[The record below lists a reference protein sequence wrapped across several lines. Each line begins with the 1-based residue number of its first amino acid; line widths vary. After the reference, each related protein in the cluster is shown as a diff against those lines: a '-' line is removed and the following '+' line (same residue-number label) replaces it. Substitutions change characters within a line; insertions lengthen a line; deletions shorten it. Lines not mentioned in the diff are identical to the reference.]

1 MDKMNR
7 KKQKLIEI
15 LLITFFFIFFVI
27 LFQLQSFIIGML
39 LITSLVIILYF
50 KNEIKK
56 IILPKK
62 NKSILNFIF
71 FDIFLVISMVIIFGN
86 DVFTNELDFKKY
98 FFISILLLFYLFF
111 SVIPQEIIFRF
122 LFFYRYKD
130 YFDQNEIILLNSLV
144 FCFCHVIYID
154 IYILL
159 FSFFGN
165 VLFSFNY
172 LKNKSLLLVTIEHFL
187 IGQTLIILG
196 FFNNFNFSLIKKLY
210 NLVLI
215 N

>member
-1 MDKMNR
+1 MNR

-15 LLITFFFIFFVI
+15 FLITFFFCIFII
-27 LFQLQSFIIGML
+27 LFQLQSFVIVIL
-39 LITSLVIILYF
+39 LVASLTISLRF
-50 KNEIKK
+50 KNDIIE

-62 NKSILNFIF
+62 KHFLYFIF
-71 FDIFLVISMVIIFGN
+71 FDIFLIISMIKLFGDDFFLN
-86 DVFTNELDFKKY
+86 DLDLKKY
-98 FFISILLLFYLFF
+98 YFTSFLLLFYLLF

-122 LFFYRYKD
+122 LFFYKYKN
-130 YFDQNEIILLNSLV
+130 YFNKFEILLLNSLV
-144 FCFCHVIYID
+144 FSFCHLIYFD

-165 VLFSFNY
+165 LLFTFNY
-172 LKNKSLLLVTIEHFL
+172 MKNKSLLVVIVEHFL
-187 IGQTLIILG
+187 LGQTLIILG
-196 FFNNFNFSLIKKLY
+196 FFDNFNFSLIKKLY

>member
-15 LLITFFFIFFVI
+15 LLMTFFFIIFVI

-130 YFDQNEIILLNSLV
+130 YFDQNEILLLNSLV
-144 FCFCHVIYID
+144 FCFCHIIYFD

-165 VLFSFNY
+165 LLFSFNY
-172 LKNKSLLLVTIEHFL
+172 MKNKSLLLVTIEHFL

>member
-1 MDKMNR
+1 MNR

-15 LLITFFFIFFVI
+15 FFITFFFFIFII
-27 LFQLQSFIIGML
+27 LFQLQSFVIVIL
-39 LITSLVIILYF
+39 LVASLTISLCF
-50 KNEIKK
+50 KNDIIE

-62 NKSILNFIF
+62 KHFLYFIF
-71 FDIFLVISMVIIFGN
+71 FDIFLIISMIKLFGDEFLLSN
-86 DVFTNELDFKKY
+86 LDLKKY
-98 FFISILLLFYLFF
+98 YFTSVLLLFYLLF

-122 LFFYRYKD
+122 LFFYKYKD
-130 YFDQNEIILLNSLV
+130 YFNKFEILLLNSLV
-144 FCFCHVIYID
+144 FSFCHLIYFD

-165 VLFSFNY
+165 LLFTFNY
-172 LKNKSLLLVTIEHFL
+172 MKNKSLLVVIIEHFL
-187 IGQTLIILG
+187 LGQTLIILG
-196 FFNNFNFSLIKKLY
+196 FFDNFNFSLIKKLY

>member
-1 MDKMNR
+1 MNR

-15 LLITFFFIFFVI
+15 FFITFFFFIFII
-27 LFQLQSFIIGML
+27 LFQLQSFVIVIL
-39 LITSLVIILYF
+39 LVTSLTISLCF
-50 KNEIKK
+50 KNDIIK

-62 NKSILNFIF
+62 KHFLYFIF
-71 FDIFLVISMVIIFGN
+71 FDIFLIISMIKLFGDDFFLN
-86 DVFTNELDFKKY
+86 DLDLKKY
-98 FFISILLLFYLFF
+98 YFTSVLLLFYLLF

-122 LFFYRYKD
+122 LFFYKYKD
-130 YFDQNEIILLNSLV
+130 YFNKFEILLLNSLV
-144 FCFCHVIYID
+144 FSFCHLIYFD

-165 VLFSFNY
+165 LLFTFNY
-172 LKNKSLLLVTIEHFL
+172 MQNKSLLVVIIEHFL
-187 IGQTLIILG
+187 LGQTLIILG
-196 FFNNFNFSLIKKLY
+196 FFDNFNFSLIKKLY

>member
-1 MDKMNR
+1 MNR

-15 LLITFFFIFFVI
+15 FLITFFFFIFII
-27 LFQLQSFIIGML
+27 LFQLQSFVIVIL
-39 LITSLVIILYF
+39 LVASLTISLRF
-50 KNEIKK
+50 KNDIIE

-62 NKSILNFIF
+62 KHFLYFIF
-71 FDIFLVISMVIIFGN
+71 FDIFLIISMIKLFG
-86 DVFTNELDFKKY
+86 DDFFLKDLDLTKYYFT
-98 FFISILLLFYLFF
+98 SVLLLFYLLF

-122 LFFYRYKD
+122 LFFYKYKD
-130 YFDQNEIILLNSLV
+130 YFNKFEILLLNSLV
-144 FCFCHVIYID
+144 FSFCHLIYFD

-165 VLFSFNY
+165 LLFTFNY
-172 LKNKSLLLVTIEHFL
+172 MKNKSLLVVIVEHFL
-187 IGQTLIILG
+187 LGQTLIILG
-196 FFNNFNFSLIKKLY
+196 FFDNFNFSLIKKLY

>member
-1 MDKMNR
+1 MNR

-15 LLITFFFIFFVI
+15 FLITFFFFILII
-27 LFQLQSFIIGML
+27 LFQLQSFVIAILLVASLTISLRFKDDII
-39 LITSLVIILYF
+39 
-50 KNEIKK
+50 K

-62 NKSILNFIF
+62 KHFLYFIF
-71 FDIFLVISMVIIFGN
+71 FDIFLIISMIKLFGDEFLLSN
-86 DVFTNELDFKKY
+86 LDLKKY
-98 FFISILLLFYLFF
+98 YFTSVLLLFYLLF

-122 LFFYRYKD
+122 LFFYKYKD
-130 YFDQNEIILLNSLV
+130 YFNKFEILLLNSLV
-144 FCFCHVIYID
+144 FSFCHLIYFD

-165 VLFSFNY
+165 LLFTFNY
-172 LKNKSLLLVTIEHFL
+172 MKNKSLLVVIVEHFL
-187 IGQTLIILG
+187 LGQTLIILG
-196 FFNNFNFSLIKKLY
+196 FFDNFNFSLIKKLY

>member
-1 MDKMNR
+1 MNR

-15 LLITFFFIFFVI
+15 FLITFFVIIFVI
-27 LFQLQSFIIGML
+27 LFQLQSFVIVML
-39 LITSLVIILYF
+39 LVMSIIISLCL
-50 KNEIKK
+50 KNELIK

-62 NKSILNFIF
+62 TKSILNFIF
-71 FDIFLVISMVIIFGN
+71 FDIFLVISMIIIFGN

-111 SVIPQEIIFRF
+111 SVIPQELIFRF
-122 LFFYRYKD
+122 FFFHRYTN
-130 YFDQNEIILLNSLV
+130 YFNKNELLLVNSLS
-144 FCFCHVIYID
+144 FSLCHVIYFD
-154 IYILL
+154 IHIFL

-165 VLFSFNY
+165 LLFTFNFM
-172 LKNKSLLLVTIEHFL
+172 KHKSLLLVISEHFL

-196 FFNNFNFSLIKKLY
+196 FFDNFNFSLIKKLY

>member
-1 MDKMNR
+1 MNR

-15 LLITFFFIFFVI
+15 FLITFFFFIFII
-27 LFQLQSFIIGML
+27 LFQLQSFVIVIL
-39 LITSLVIILYF
+39 LVASLTISLCF
-50 KNEIKK
+50 KNDIIE

-62 NKSILNFIF
+62 KHFLYFIF
-71 FDIFLVISMVIIFGN
+71 FDIFLIISMITLFGDDFFLN
-86 DVFTNELDFKKY
+86 DLDLKKY
-98 FFISILLLFYLFF
+98 YFTSILLLFYLLF

-122 LFFYRYKD
+122 LFFYKYKN
-130 YFDQNEIILLNSLV
+130 YFNKFEILLVNSLV
-144 FCFCHVIYID
+144 FSFCHLIYFD

-165 VLFSFNY
+165 LLFTFNY
-172 LKNKSLLLVTIEHFL
+172 MQNKSLLVVIIEHFL
-187 IGQTLIILG
+187 LGQTLIILG
-196 FFNNFNFSLIKKLY
+196 FFDNFNFSLIKKLY

>member
-1 MDKMNR
+1 MNR

-15 LLITFFFIFFVI
+15 FLITFFFIIFII
-27 LFQLQSFIIGML
+27 LFQLQSFVIFIL
-39 LITSLVIILYF
+39 LVASLTISLRF
-50 KNEIKK
+50 KNDIIE

-62 NKSILNFIF
+62 KYFLYFIF
-71 FDIFLVISMVIIFGN
+71 FDIFLIILMINLFG
-86 DVFTNELDFKKY
+86 DDFFFKDLDLTKYYFT
-98 FFISILLLFYLFF
+98 SVLLLFYLLF

-130 YFDQNEIILLNSLV
+130 YFNKFEILLLNSLV
-144 FCFCHVIYID
+144 FSLCHLIYFD

-165 VLFSFNY
+165 LLFTFNY
-172 LKNKSLLLVTIEHFL
+172 MKNKSLLVVIVEHFL
-187 IGQTLIILG
+187 LGQTLIILG
-196 FFNNFNFSLIKKLY
+196 FLDNFNFSLIKKLY

>member
-1 MDKMNR
+1 MNR

-15 LLITFFFIFFVI
+15 FLITFFFFI
-27 LFQLQSFIIGML
+27 LIISFQLQSFVIAIL
-39 LITSLVIILYF
+39 LVASLTISLRF
-50 KNEIKK
+50 KDDINK

-62 NKSILNFIF
+62 KHFLYFIF
-71 FDIFLVISMVIIFGN
+71 FDIFLIISMIKLFGDDFFLN
-86 DVFTNELDFKKY
+86 DLDLKKY
-98 FFISILLLFYLFF
+98 YFTSVLLLFYLLF

-122 LFFYRYKD
+122 LFFYKYKD
-130 YFDQNEIILLNSLV
+130 YLTKFEILVVNSLV
-144 FCFCHVIYID
+144 FSFCHLIYFD

-165 VLFSFNY
+165 LLFTFNY
-172 LKNKSLLLVTIEHFL
+172 IKNKSLLVVIIEHFL
-187 IGQTLIILG
+187 LGQTLIILG
-196 FFNNFNFSLIKKLY
+196 FFDNFNFSLIKKLY

>member
-1 MDKMNR
+1 MDR

-15 LLITFFFIFFVI
+15 FLITFFFFIFII
-27 LFQLQSFIIGML
+27 LFQLQSFVIVIL
-39 LITSLVIILYF
+39 LVTSLTISLRF
-50 KNEIKK
+50 KNDIIE

-62 NKSILNFIF
+62 KHFLYFIF
-71 FDIFLVISMVIIFGN
+71 FDIFLIISMIILFG
-86 DVFTNELDFKKY
+86 DDFFLKDLDLTKYYFT
-98 FFISILLLFYLFF
+98 SVLLLFYLLF

-122 LFFYRYKD
+122 LFFYKYKD
-130 YFDQNEIILLNSLV
+130 YFNKFEILLLNSLI
-144 FCFCHVIYID
+144 FSFCHLIYFD

-165 VLFSFNY
+165 LLFTFNY
-172 LKNKSLLLVTIEHFL
+172 MNNKSLLVVIVEHFL
-187 IGQTLIILG
+187 LGQTLIILG
-196 FFNNFNFSLIKKLY
+196 FFDNFNFSLIKKLY

>member
-1 MDKMNR
+1 MNR

-15 LLITFFFIFFVI
+15 FLITFFFFIFII
-27 LFQLQSFIIGML
+27 LFQLQSFVIVIL
-39 LITSLVIILYF
+39 LVASLTISLCF
-50 KNEIKK
+50 KNDIIE

-62 NKSILNFIF
+62 KHFLYFIF
-71 FDIFLVISMVIIFGN
+71 FDIFLIISMIKLFGDEFLLSN
-86 DVFTNELDFKKY
+86 LDLKKY
-98 FFISILLLFYLFF
+98 YFTSVLLLFYLLF

-122 LFFYRYKD
+122 LFFYKYKD
-130 YFDQNEIILLNSLV
+130 YFNKFEILLLNSLV
-144 FCFCHVIYID
+144 FSFCHLIYFD

-165 VLFSFNY
+165 LLFTFNY
-172 LKNKSLLLVTIEHFL
+172 MQNKSLLVVIVEHFL
-187 IGQTLIILG
+187 LGQTLIILG
-196 FFNNFNFSLIKKLY
+196 FFDNFNFSLIKKLY

>member
-1 MDKMNR
+1 MNR

-15 LLITFFFIFFVI
+15 FFITFFFFIFII
-27 LFQLQSFIIGML
+27 LFQLQSFVIVILLVASLII
-39 LITSLVIILYF
+39 SLRF
-50 KNEIKK
+50 KNDIIE

-62 NKSILNFIF
+62 KHFLYFIF
-71 FDIFLVISMVIIFGN
+71 FDIFLILSMIKLFGDNFFLN
-86 DVFTNELDFKKY
+86 DVDLKKY
-98 FFISILLLFYLFF
+98 YFTSVLLLFYLLF

-122 LFFYRYKD
+122 LFFYKYKD
-130 YFDQNEIILLNSLV
+130 YFNKFEILLLNSLV
-144 FCFCHVIYID
+144 FSFCHLIYFD

-165 VLFSFNY
+165 LLFTFNY
-172 LKNKSLLLVTIEHFL
+172 MKNKSLLVVIVEHFL
-187 IGQTLIILG
+187 LGQTLIILG
-196 FFNNFNFSLIKKLY
+196 FFDNFNFSLIKKLY

>member
-1 MDKMNR
+1 MNR

-15 LLITFFFIFFVI
+15 FLITFFFIIFVI
-27 LFQLQSFIIGML
+27 LFRLQSFIIAML
-39 LITSLVIILYF
+39 LVTSLVIILYF
-50 KNEIKK
+50 KNEIIK

-62 NKSILNFIF
+62 TKSIFNFIF
-71 FDIFLVISMVIIFGN
+71 FDIVLIISMIIIFEN

-130 YFDQNEIILLNSLV
+130 YFNHNEILLLNSLV
-144 FCFCHVIYID
+144 FCFCHIIYFD

-165 VLFSFNY
+165 LLFSFNY
-172 LKNKSLLLVTIEHFL
+172 MKNKSLLLVTIEHFL

>member
-1 MDKMNR
+1 MNR

-15 LLITFFFIFFVI
+15 FLITFFFFIFII
-27 LFQLQSFIIGML
+27 LFQLQSFVIVIL
-39 LITSLVIILYF
+39 LVASLTIILRF
-50 KNEIKK
+50 KNDIIE

-62 NKSILNFIF
+62 KHFLYFIF
-71 FDIFLVISMVIIFGN
+71 FDIFLIISMIILFG
-86 DVFTNELDFKKY
+86 DDFFLKDLDLTKYYFT
-98 FFISILLLFYLFF
+98 SVLLLFYLLF

-122 LFFYRYKD
+122 LFFYKYKD
-130 YFDQNEIILLNSLV
+130 YFNKFEILLLNSLV
-144 FCFCHVIYID
+144 FSFCHLIYFD

-165 VLFSFNY
+165 LLFTFNY
-172 LKNKSLLLVTIEHFL
+172 MKNKSLLAVIIEHFL
-187 IGQTLIILG
+187 LGQTLIILG
-196 FFNNFNFSLIKKLY
+196 FFDNFNFSLIKKLY

>member
-1 MDKMNR
+1 MNR

-15 LLITFFFIFFVI
+15 FLITFFFFILII
-27 LFQLQSFIIGML
+27 LFQLQSFVIAILLVASLTISLRFKDDII
-39 LITSLVIILYF
+39 
-50 KNEIKK
+50 K

-62 NKSILNFIF
+62 KYFLYFIF
-71 FDIFLVISMVIIFGN
+71 FDIFLIVSMIKLFGDDFFLN
-86 DVFTNELDFKKY
+86 DLDLKKY
-98 FFISILLLFYLFF
+98 YFTSFLLLFYLLF

-122 LFFYRYKD
+122 LFFYKYKN
-130 YFDQNEIILLNSLV
+130 YFNKFEILLLNSLV
-144 FCFCHVIYID
+144 FSFCHLIYFD

-165 VLFSFNY
+165 LLFTFNY
-172 LKNKSLLLVTIEHFL
+172 MKNKSLLVVIVEHFL
-187 IGQTLIILG
+187 LGQTLIILG
-196 FFNNFNFSLIKKLY
+196 FFDNFNFSLIKKLY

>member
-1 MDKMNR
+1 MNR

-15 LLITFFFIFFVI
+15 FLITFFFFISII
-27 LFQLQSFIIGML
+27 LFQLQSFVIVIL
-39 LITSLVIILYF
+39 LVASLTISLRF
-50 KNEIKK
+50 KNDIIE

-62 NKSILNFIF
+62 KYFLYFIF
-71 FDIFLVISMVIIFGN
+71 FDIFLIISMIILFG
-86 DVFTNELDFKKY
+86 DDFFLKDLDLTKYYFT
-98 FFISILLLFYLFF
+98 SVLLLFYLLF

-122 LFFYRYKD
+122 LFFYKYKD
-130 YFDQNEIILLNSLV
+130 YFNKFEILLLNSLV
-144 FCFCHVIYID
+144 FSFCHLIYFD

-165 VLFSFNY
+165 LLFTFNY
-172 LKNKSLLLVTIEHFL
+172 MQNKSLLVVIVEHFL
-187 IGQTLIILG
+187 LGQTLMILG
-196 FFNNFNFSLIKKLY
+196 FFDNFNFSLIKKLY

>member
-1 MDKMNR
+1 MNR

-15 LLITFFFIFFVI
+15 FLIAFFFIIFVI
-27 LFQLQSFIIGML
+27 LFQLQSFIIAML
-39 LITSLVIILYF
+39 LVTSLVIILYF
-50 KNEIKK
+50 KNEIIK

-62 NKSILNFIF
+62 TKSILNFIF
-71 FDIFLVISMVIIFGN
+71 FDIFLIISMILMFEN

-130 YFDQNEIILLNSLV
+130 YFDQNEILLLNSLV
-144 FCFCHVIYID
+144 FCFCHIIYFD

-165 VLFSFNY
+165 LLFSFNY

>member
-1 MDKMNR
+1 MNR

-15 LLITFFFIFFVI
+15 FLITFFFFIFII
-27 LFQLQSFIIGML
+27 LFQLQSFVIVIL
-39 LITSLVIILYF
+39 LVASLTISLRF
-50 KNEIKK
+50 KNDIIE

-62 NKSILNFIF
+62 KHFLYFIF
-71 FDIFLVISMVIIFGN
+71 FDIFLIISMIKLFGDDFFLN
-86 DVFTNELDFKKY
+86 DLDLKKY
-98 FFISILLLFYLFF
+98 YFTSVLLLFYLLF

-122 LFFYRYKD
+122 LFFYKYKD
-130 YFDQNEIILLNSLV
+130 YFNKFEILLLNSLV
-144 FCFCHVIYID
+144 FSFCHLIYFD

-165 VLFSFNY
+165 LLFTFNY
-172 LKNKSLLLVTIEHFL
+172 MKNKSLLVVIIEHFL
-187 IGQTLIILG
+187 LGQTLIILG
-196 FFNNFNFSLIKKLY
+196 FFDNFNFSLIKKLY

>member
-1 MDKMNR
+1 MNR

-15 LLITFFFIFFVI
+15 FLITFFFFIFI
-27 LFQLQSFIIGML
+27 TLFQLQSF
-39 LITSLVIILYF
+39 VIIILLVASITISLRF
-50 KNEIKK
+50 KNDIIE

-62 NKSILNFIF
+62 KHFLYFIF
-71 FDIFLVISMVIIFGN
+71 FDIFLIISMIKLFGDEFLLN
-86 DVFTNELDFKKY
+86 NLDLKKY
-98 FFISILLLFYLFF
+98 YFTSVLLLFYLLF

-122 LFFYRYKD
+122 LFFYKYKD
-130 YFDQNEIILLNSLV
+130 YFNKFEILLLNSLV
-144 FCFCHVIYID
+144 FSFCHLIYFD

-165 VLFSFNY
+165 LLFTFNY
-172 LKNKSLLLVTIEHFL
+172 MQNKSLLVVIVEHFL
-187 IGQTLIILG
+187 LGQTLIILG
-196 FFNNFNFSLIKKLY
+196 FFDNFNFSLIKKLY

>member
-1 MDKMNR
+1 MNR

-15 LLITFFFIFFVI
+15 FLITFFFIIFVI
-27 LFQLQSFIIGML
+27 LFRLQSFIIAML
-39 LITSLVIILYF
+39 LVTSLVIILYF
-50 KNEIKK
+50 KNEIIK

-62 NKSILNFIF
+62 TKSILKFIF
-71 FDIFLVISMVIIFGN
+71 FDIFLIITMIIIFEN

-130 YFDQNEIILLNSLV
+130 YFDQNEILLLNSLV
-144 FCFCHVIYID
+144 FCFCHIIYFD

-165 VLFSFNY
+165 LLFSFNY
-172 LKNKSLLLVTIEHFL
+172 LKNKSLLVVTIEHFL